1 MVEAASATFTQHTQT
16 HIRSINVLSLVLL
29 PLQLLFLLFCSLVC
43 FVRSFRFYLRT
54 LITTRKI
61 WVLLHVDIVI
71 VALLFPLHMFHA
83 RSKRDSLFFSFHFSC
98 HAIVYMDRF
107 PFDSIKAKLY
117 SESQLCL
124 LCSIFAYVT

>member
-1 MVEAASATFTQHTQT
+1 MRLTMVEAASATFTQHTQT
-16 HIRSINVLSLVLL
+16 HIRSMNVLSLVFL

-83 RSKRDSLFFSFHFSC
+83 RSKRDSHFFFFSFLLSC
-98 HAIVYMDRF
+98 YSLYGSLSLRF
-107 PFDSIKAKLY
+107 NQGKTVL
-117 SESQLCL
+117 
-124 LCSIFAYVT
+124 

>member
-16 HIRSINVLSLVLL
+16 HIRSMNVLSLVFL

-43 FVRSFRFYLRT
+43 FVRFVSIYVRLSQLGKYGSCFT
-54 LITTRKI
+54 LTS
-61 WVLLHVDIVI
+61 LLLLYYSHYICSMQGAKGIVI
-71 VALLFPLHMFHA
+71 
-83 RSKRDSLFFSFHFSC
+83 FFSFHFSC